1 MIFYRIIKLVKKM
14 KFELIEDIRKDK
26 NLNQLEIA
34 ELINVKQPT
43 YSAWENGTKII
54 PLKHLNTIANYYNVS
69 LDYLTNLSMQNEKI
83 NKIKNLDKKLIGN
96 NLKKFRHDNNITQV
110 ELAKILNTTHSTL
123 SAYESGKTLILT
135 AFAYQ
140 ICKTY
145 KISLDW
151 LCGRK

>member
-1 MIFYRIIKLVKKM
+1 M
-14 KFELIEDIRKDK
+14 KFELLEDIRKDK

-69 LDYLTNLSMQNEKI
+69 LDYLTNLSMQNEKT

-96 NLKKFRHDNNITQV
+96 NLKKFRHNNNITQV

-140 ICKTY
+140 ICKSY

>member
-1 MIFYRIIKLVKKM
+1 M
-14 KFELIEDIRKDK
+14 KFELLEDIRKDK

-69 LDYLTNLSMQNEKI
+69 LDYLTNLSVQNEKT

-96 NLKKFRHDNNITQV
+96 NLKKFRHNNNITQV

-140 ICKTY
+140 ICKSY

>member
-1 MIFYRIIKLVKKM
+1 M
-14 KFELIEDIRKDK
+14 KFELLEDIRKDK
-26 NLNQLEIA
+26 NINQLEIA

-69 LDYLTNLSMQNEKI
+69 LDYLTNLSVQNEKT
-83 NKIKNLDKKLIGN
+83 NKINELNKKTIGN

-145 KISLDW
+145 EISLDW